1 MKHAVWLLGLMLLTT
16 SATARNDG
24 RYANSP
30 LKGWF
35 EGLQSE
41 FGQCCSDADGYFIAD
56 VDWESDH
63 GHYRVHID
71 DEWVMVPDRAVVTQD
86 HGVEVLY
93 RRSSAGPL
101 FHAGTYDVTCRSRV

>member
-35 EGLQSE
+35 EGLQS
-41 FGQCCSDADGYFIAD
+41 
-56 VDWESDH
+56 
-63 GHYRVHID
+63 
-71 DEWVMVPDRAVVTQD
+71 
-86 HGVEVLY
+86 
-93 RRSSAGPL
+93 
-101 FHAGTYDVTCRSRV
+101 